1 MNEKNKVVYFVGH
14 YGGFLLCLLHKASF
28 YKDSEALYIY
38 VKTYSSQPTNDFM
51 QKISTEKIDAFGQV
65 ICMDESLFWGLKD
78 EVETKNKVIEHYNAI
93 FDSHNIVLDEN
104 TDIYMNFDE
113 FNSMGIYLNSKM
125 PKGTVG
131 IITTALER
139 LVSYVDM
146 YLFNEI
152 EDRHFYSKLQRECR
166 TLDKD
171 GKYVTKIIRTFDID
185 NIDRTVV
192 RKEAI
197 ENAETY
203 EYFNLDIAKKN
214 LSFQQANVLKNLFQ
228 CEIEKHGYDTFNM
241 LLLSSNFTAF
251 KLSTTE
257 KEFIYGNQILAD
269 YCLGNKP
276 VVIKPHPRAD
286 YGKDTWEKAFNN
298 CCYIPGYLPA
308 EYMEDIGINIG
319 TLLATGSTGTSFAS
333 RTAKRKISFGRLYW
347 FNYQYIHQIYSLLH
361 LAAYLGI
368 KDFYYFGIPDEMV
381 DAIIE
386 CYPMLQVFQNVNK
399 VNRIGD
405 ITEESVIVIPVT
417 NKLGKDLNTWMQEDL
432 KNIIGTQKNVII
444 SFLGMEN
451 DFSNGIWNDVA
462 IKSQLIDFV
471 IKKEKIKK
479 EVLAGDEDELFSIYC
494 PNLEKRKK
502 VKTFSLAYS
511 LQNAGISLNIFSKA
525 ICVDIDSKGDFLLD
539 AFEGMSTS
547 LSHMTRSLNTLV
559 NFMDERLQLISSFKK
574 YIHELQNIDKAIII
588 SVRDTPGHKIT
599 PELSRMLQNLGLN
612 EDLHAKHW
620 HSYAAVIYKKH
631 VLFEKL
637 SAENAVYYETEILDN
652 NITVS
657 SAALKHGNKARIEI
671 NNKEYSINGRGLNIV
686 VYDLLGK
693 NLIDSV
699 CFDSHV
705 NGIPCVRETIKI
717 I

>member
-1 MNEKNKVVYFVGH
+1 MNEKKKVVYFVGH

-28 YKDSEALYIY
+28 YKNNEALYIY

-51 QKISTEKIDAFGQV
+51 EKISKEQIDEFGQV
-65 ICMDESLFWGLKD
+65 ICMDESHFWGLRD
-78 EVETKNKVIEHYNAI
+78 EVETKNKVLEHYDAI
-93 FDSHNIVLDEN
+93 FDFHNIVLDEN
-104 TDIYMNFDE
+104 TDVYMNFDE
-113 FNSMGIYLNSKM
+113 FNSMGIYLNYRI
-125 PKGTVG
+125 PQGTIG

-152 EDRHFYSKLQRECR
+152 EDRHFYSKLQRACR

-185 NIDRTVV
+185 NINRETV
-192 RKEAI
+192 RKEAV

-214 LSFQQANVLKNLFQ
+214 LSSKQENALKNLFK
-228 CEIEKHGYDTFNM
+228 CKIEKHGYDTFNM

-257 KEFIYGNQILAD
+257 KEFIYGNQVLVD

-276 VVIKPHPRAD
+276 IAVKPHPRAD
-286 YGKDTWEKAFNN
+286 YGKDIWEKAFNN
-298 CCYIPGYLPA
+298 CCYIPSYLPA

-319 TLLATGSTGTSFAS
+319 TLLATGSTGTGFAS
-333 RTAKRKISFGRLYW
+333 RNAKRKISFGRSYW
-347 FNYQYIHQIYSLLH
+347 FYYQYIHQIYALLY
-361 LAAYLGI
+361 LTSYLGV
-368 KDFYYFGIPDEMV
+368 KNFYYFGIPDEMV
-381 DAIIE
+381 HAIVE
-386 CYPMLQVFQNVNK
+386 CYPQLQVFNNIKK

-417 NKLGKDLNTWMQEDL
+417 NRLGKDLNTWMLEDL
-432 KNIIGTQKNVII
+432 KNITHTKNNVII

-451 DFSNGIWNDVA
+451 DFSDGIWNDVD

-471 IKKEKIKK
+471 IKKEKIRK
-479 EVLAGDEDELFSIYC
+479 EVLVGDEEEIFSIYC

-502 VKTFSLAYS
+502 TKKFSLAYS
-511 LQNAGISLNIFSKA
+511 LQNAGISLNIISRSTHIDVNSKE
-525 ICVDIDSKGDFLLD
+525 DFLLD

-547 LSHMTRSLNTLV
+547 LNQMTKSLNTLM
-559 NFMDERLQLISSFKK
+559 NFVDERLQLINSFEK
-574 YIHELQNIDKAIII
+574 YICELQNIDKTIII

-599 PELSRMLQNLGLN
+599 PELSIMLQKLGLN
-612 EDLHAKHW
+612 EDLHSKHW
-620 HSYAAVIYKKH
+620 HSYAAVINKKH
-631 VLFEKL
+631 VIFEKL
-637 SAENAVYYETEILDN
+637 SAENSVYYETEILGT
-652 NITVS
+652 NITVF
-657 SAALKHGNKARIEI
+657 SAALKHGNKARIELI
-671 NNKEYSINGRGLNIV
+671 DKDYAINGRGLNIV
-686 VYDLLGK
+686 VYDTINKKLV
-693 NLIDSV
+693 DSV

-705 NGIPCVRETIKI
+705 KGIPCIREATKVI
-717 I
+717 